1 MLNITTPIQILPR
14 GLLVLGLLALA
25 APAQA
30 QVLSPGEIVAKAPAD
45 AWTDIPD
52 TDLQTLTLANGRTV
66 TIQLVRGFAPVHVRN
81 IELLVAAGWFDGV
94 SINRVQENYVVQWGD
109 GTESKPLPTGLGVA
123 PTSDYERP
131 LSGLGFRPLGTSDA
145 YAAQTGH
152 AAGWPVATDG
162 TRAWLP
168 HCFGMVGVGR
178 GLAPDT
184 GTGAELYVVN
194 GHAPRH
200 LDRNIALAGRVIDGI
215 EALTTLPRGTGPLG
229 FYEQPVQRIGIRTV
243 RTGSPRRWQML
254 KTDSQTFA
262 AYADARANRRD
273 SFFIRPAGGADI
285 CNVPVP
291 VRTKP

>member
-30 QVLSPGEIVAKAPAD
+30 QVLSPGEIVAQSSAD

-109 GTESKPLPTGLGVA
+109 GSESKPLPTGLGVA

-131 LSGLGFRPLGTSDA
+131 LAGLGFRPLGTPDA

-152 AAGWPVATDG
+152 AGGWPVATDG

-229 FYEQPVQRIGIRTV
+229 FYEQPEQRVGISTV

-262 AYADARANRRD
+262 AFADARANRRD